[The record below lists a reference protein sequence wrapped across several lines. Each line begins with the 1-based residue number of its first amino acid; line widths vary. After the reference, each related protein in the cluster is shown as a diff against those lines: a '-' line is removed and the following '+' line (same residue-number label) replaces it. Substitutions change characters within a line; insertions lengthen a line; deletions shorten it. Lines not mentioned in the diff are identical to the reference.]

1 MFFSSLDILFDRI
14 VKMLIEVFAEI
25 AELKKVMLVKNVD
38 FSSCG
43 RLIYGSAY
51 SLFFNVLVSFFGTDC
66 LLFDW
71 ANNIIFKYTTE

>member
-1 MFFSSLDILFDRI
+1 LFFSSLDILFDRI

-43 RLIYGSAY
+43 
-51 SLFFNVLVSFFGTDC
+51 
-66 LLFDW
+66 
-71 ANNIIFKYTTE
+71 